1 MCTTWCFSFHTS
13 ISFPIGNGNPPNL
26 QKCNLNQ
33 NTMAF
38 NTISKMMTSTNTPPL
53 SQHTFFGIASSH
65 AWCTNLCSHLCG
77 QSYILRG
84 KCSHVWTCVGWC
96 KWTCAQVGDTH
107 LPGATPFL
115 KLAGS
120 TQVHQPLQSLTP
132 ANDFQVWG
140 LEHICEVVLANAN
153 LVQRFFD
160 SISHLRP
167 VCI

>member
-1 MCTTWCFSFHTS
+1 MEIHLIFRSATLIKTQWH
-13 ISFPIGNGNPPNL
+13 
-26 QKCNLNQ
+26 
-33 NTMAF
+33 
-38 NTISKMMTSTNTPPL
+38 STQFQRWWHPQTHHLSVNTP
-53 SQHTFFGIASSH
+53 FFGIASSH

-107 LPGATPFL
+107 LPGATTFL

-132 ANDFQVWG
+132 TNDVQVWG
-140 LEHICEVVLANAN
+140 LEHICEVVLANAS

-160 SISHLRP
+160 LISQLGP
-167 VCI
+167 WCI